1 MSEKQIQVFS
11 NSLGSQ
17 ELNAVKRVFD
27 SKWLFHGNE
36 QKLFEE
42 NFGNKIKSKKFL
54 FTNGCTNSIHMCLQA
69 LDIKRGDEVI
79 MPSNSFISCP
89 ASVKMLGGTP
99 IFCDIEKETN
109 NIDINSCKE
118 KITKKT
124 KAVIILHYGGYPC
137 KFDEL
142 KEIVKDMRGFFT
154 ENRITNI
161 AFCGFG
167 ANSQSYPTHADA
179 MDVLL
184 LQVVGDCDITVDNE
198 DRTMRPG
205 DIVYIPR
212 GTNHHIQPTM
222 SRVTYSFGVEGDA
235 DPSDYIGRP

>member
-1 MSEKQIQVFS
+1 MGTLSEIQHWKQIDFQSHIDEIRNKKHWWAKTSVGDFDWNAAMKLIDTHPVDFYDWNKEKQRLGL
-11 NSLGSQ
+11 NSMHERQS
-17 ELNAVKRVFD
+17 APHF
-27 SKWLFHGNE
+27 
-36 QKLFEE
+36 
-42 NFGNKIKSKKFL
+42 
-54 FTNGCTNSIHMCLQA
+54 A
-69 LDIKRGDEVI
+69 
-79 MPSNSFISCP
+79 
-89 ASVKMLGGTP
+89 
-99 IFCDIEKETN
+99 
-109 NIDINSCKE
+109 
-118 KITKKT
+118 
-124 KAVIILHYGGYPC
+124 
-137 KFDEL
+137 